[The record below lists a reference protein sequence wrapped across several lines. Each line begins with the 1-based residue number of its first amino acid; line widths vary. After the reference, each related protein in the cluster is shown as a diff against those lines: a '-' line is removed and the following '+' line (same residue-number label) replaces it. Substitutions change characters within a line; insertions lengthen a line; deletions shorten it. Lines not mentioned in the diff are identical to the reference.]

1 MHFTALTTIPAVLF
15 FNIISREA
23 VLFLGGEQYLPSVAC
38 MQIVTLAI
46 LPISFANVACTQIL
60 APMGR
65 ERYTMYSTIAGAFV
79 NLVANSVL
87 IPQMGASGAA
97 LGTVI
102 AEITVAIIQIY
113 YARDFYLPLLRKKD
127 FGKIAIGCFAAIAA
141 LGLLNQVISP
151 DVAIVKIAVEFG
163 VFCIAYA
170 AALLLLKDSIAI
182 NVLDN
187 IRHRLEKLK

>member
-1 MHFTALTTIPAVLF
+1 
-15 FNIISREA
+15 
-23 VLFLGGEQYLPSVAC
+23 

-102 AEITVAIIQIY
+102 AEITVAIIQVY

>member
-23 VLFLGGEQYLPSVAC
+23 VLFLGGEQYLPSVVC

-46 LPISFANVACTQIL
+46 LPISFANIACTQIL

-79 NLVANSVL
+79 NLVANSIL

-102 AEITVAIIQIY
+102 AEITVAVIQIY

-127 FGKIAIGCFAAIAA
+127 FEKIAIGCFVATAV
-141 LGLLNQVISP
+141 LGILNQVISP
-151 DVAIVKIAVEFG
+151 DVAIVKIAVDFG
-163 VFCIAYA
+163 VFGIAYA
-170 AALLLLKDSIAI
+170 TALLLLKDSIAI

-187 IRHRLEKLK
+187 IRNRLRKRK